1 MALTMQMS
9 VYSDLRPGLNSQIR
23 EGTNQE
29 TLQPKR
35 NSNSDHLNG
44 EEEDPGPRS
53 FLLLSPAGR
62 AQLLGGAMGP
72 RPGKRGSKMGVMHYS
87 AAPDSTLFS
96 LILLQPVSK

>member
-9 VYSDLRPGLNSQIR
+9 VYSDLRPGLSSQIR

-53 FLLLSPAGR
+53 FLLLSPCWAGTVAR
-62 AQLLGGAMGP
+62 RGHGAPP
-72 RPGKRGSKMGVMHYS
+72 RQEREQDGCN
-87 AAPDSTLFS
+87 ALFS
-96 LILLQPVSK
+96 SS